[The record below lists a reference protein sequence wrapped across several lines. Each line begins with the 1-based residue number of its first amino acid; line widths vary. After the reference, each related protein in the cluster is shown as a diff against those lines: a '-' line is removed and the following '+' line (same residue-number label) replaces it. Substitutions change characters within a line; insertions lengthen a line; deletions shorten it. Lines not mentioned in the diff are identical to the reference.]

1 MRSFVAVDIP
11 GAVRNSV
18 RDYMEGIKGSFGD
31 VMKWVAP
38 ENLHFTVKFLGEIPD
53 AEAEVVERCMDA
65 AADEIAP
72 FELTLEDVGF
82 FPTAKRPRIVW
93 IGTDGGCENLLEV
106 YQLLEGCL
114 ELEGFDRDE
123 KPFSPHL
130 TIGRVKK
137 HKDLIMPDRV
147 PDFETMTFDVGGIS
161 LVKSVLTPQGPIYET
176 LYERRFGG

>member
-11 GAVRNSV
+11 GVVQTAV
-18 RDYMEGIKGSFGD
+18 RDYIEEIKGSFGD
-31 VMKWVAP
+31 VMKWVVP
-38 ENLHFTVKFLGEIPD
+38 RNLHFTVKFLGEIPD

-65 AADEIAP
+65 AAIEIAP
-72 FELTLEDVGF
+72 FELTLEGVGF
-82 FPTAKRPRIVW
+82 FPARARPRIVW

-130 TIGRVKK
+130 TVGRVKK
-137 HKDLIMPDRV
+137 YKDLILPDRV
-147 PDFETMTFDVGGIS
+147 PDFDSVTFDVGGIS

>member
-11 GAVRNSV
+11 DVVRNSV
-18 RDYMEGIKGSFGD
+18 RDYMDGIKGSFGD

-53 AEAEVVERCMDA
+53 TDAEVVERCMDA

-72 FELTLEDVGF
+72 FKLTLEDVGF

-147 PDFETMTFDVGGIS
+147 PDFETVTFDVGGFS

>member
-11 GAVRNSV
+11 GVIQESV
-18 RDYMEGIKGSFGD
+18 RDYVEGLKGSFGN

-38 ENLHFTVKFLGEIPD
+38 ENLHFTIKFLGEISD
-53 AEAEVVERCMDA
+53 AEAETVKRCMGA
-65 AADEIAP
+65 AAENIAQFEI
-72 FELTLEDVGF
+72 TLEGVGF
-82 FPTAKRPRIVW
+82 FPTAERPRIVW
-93 IGTDGGCENLLEV
+93 IGTDGGCEHLLEV
-106 YQLLEGCL
+106 NQLLESCL
-114 ELEGFDRDE
+114 EPEGFDRDE

-137 HKDLIMPDRV
+137 YKKLKLPDRV
-147 PDFETMTFDVGGIS
+147 PDFDAVTFDAGGIS